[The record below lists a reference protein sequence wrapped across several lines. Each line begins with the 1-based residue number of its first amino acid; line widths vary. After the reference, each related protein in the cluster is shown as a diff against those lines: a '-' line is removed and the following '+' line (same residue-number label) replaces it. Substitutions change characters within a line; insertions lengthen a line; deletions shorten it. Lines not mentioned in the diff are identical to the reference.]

1 MPALSENTYHL
12 PLLSSALT
20 QTVTATEFSKLHGLT
35 ASTDELNKLDGVTST
50 TAQLNFTNNL
60 SSDIQTQL
68 NAKQATIT
76 GAATTIDTENLDVSR
91 ASLILWQSSGECCN
105 LR

>member
-12 PLLSSALT
+12 PLLSTALT
-20 QTVTATEFSKLHGLT
+20 QTVTNAEFSKLHGLT

-60 SSDIQTQL
+60 SSDIETQL
-68 NAKQATIT
+68 NKTSSTIT
-76 GAATTIDTENLDVSR
+76 GAATTIDTENLDVSGH
-91 ASLILWQSSGECCN
+91 SLVMGVAK
-105 LR
+105 